1 MFIETWIA
9 AMLIA
14 FVFVG
19 ALISTIGWM
28 LADRRNEEERKL
40 NKEIVRLNS
49 KLASENEQ
57 LRAKLSLIKLRIDME
72 EKM

>member
-28 LADRRNEEERKL
+28 LTDRRNEEERKL